1 MGRTRAVRPAEGALP
16 RRSGKGG
23 TVLHISGT
31 TTLLGLIGSPVEHS
45 KSPAMYNHCFQTFG
59 LDWAYLAFT
68 IPLEKTG
75 EAVQAIRTLHMRGA
89 NVTMPCKSA
98 VIPYLDK
105 LTPAAQAIHAVNTIV
120 NEDGVLV
127 GHNTDGCGYT
137 QNLRRNGV
145 EVKGKKIVLLGGGG
159 AASAI
164 TVQAAL
170 EGAAE
175 IAVFNL
181 RDSFWAQIQQRM
193 DTIAHTAPD
202 CKISLQDLNDRDALK
217 DAIARCDILSN
228 ATRVGMAP
236 YEDQSNITDL
246 SWYRPDL
253 VVTDVVYAPP
263 ATKMLREAQA
273 AGCKT
278 CDGLGMLLC
287 QGAEAFRLY
296 SGLEMPVE
304 EIRTL
309 LYS

>member
-1 MGRTRAVRPAEGALP
+1 MPIT
-16 RRSGKGG
+16 
-23 TVLHISGT
+23 GT
-31 TTLLGLIGSPVEHS
+31 TRMLGLIGTPVEHS
-45 KSPAMYNHCFQTFG
+45 KSPAMYNHCFEKFG
-59 LDWAYLAFT
+59 LDWAYLAFD
-68 IPLEKTG
+68 IQQEDTG
-75 EAVQAIRTLHMRGA
+75 AAVQAIRTLNLRGA
-89 NVTMPCKSA
+89 NVTMPCKNA

-105 LTPAAQAIHAVNTIV
+105 LTPAAEAIQAVNTIV

-127 GHNTDGCGYT
+127 GYNTDGCGYT
-137 QNLRRNGV
+137 QNLRRSGV
-145 EVKGKKIVLLGGGG
+145 EVAGKKIVLLGGGG

-164 TVQAAL
+164 AIQAAL

-181 RDSFWAQIQQRM
+181 KDAFWPRVEQGLKA
-193 DTIAHTAPD
+193 IAKAAPG
-202 CKISLQDLNDRDALK
+202 CAISLNDLEDREALHQ
-217 DAIARCDILSN
+217 AILRCDILSN

-246 SWYRPDL
+246 SWFRPDL
-253 VVTDVVYAPP
+253 IVTDVVYAPP
-263 ATKMLREAQA
+263 ETKMLREAKA

-304 EIRTL
+304 EIREL
-309 LYS
+309 LYQ

>member
-1 MGRTRAVRPAEGALP
+1 MTEREELTLQ
-16 RRSGKGG
+16 
-23 TVLHISGT
+23 ISGT
-31 TTLLGLIGSPVEHS
+31 TTMLGLIGTPVAHS
-45 KSPAMYNHCFQTFG
+45 KSPAMYNHCFQKFG
-59 LDWAYLAFT
+59 LDWAYLAFDV
-68 IPLEKTG
+68 PAERTG
-75 EAVQAIRTLHMRGA
+75 EAVAAIRTLHMRGA
-89 NVTMPCKSA
+89 NVTMPCKNA
-98 VIPYLDK
+98 VIPFLDE
-105 LTPAAQAIHAVNTIV
+105 LTPAARAIQAVNTIV

-137 QNLRRNGV
+137 QNLRRTGIEV
-145 EVKGKKIVLLGGGG
+145 EGKKIVLLGGGG

-164 TVQAAL
+164 AIQAAL

-181 RDSFWAQIQQRM
+181 RDAFWPRVEQGLKAIAQ
-193 DTIAHTAPD
+193 AAPG
-202 CKISLQDLNDRDALK
+202 CAISLRDLEDRAALK
-217 DAIARCDILSN
+217 AAIDRCDILSN

-236 YEDQSNITDL
+236 YEDQSNITDG

-263 ATKMLREAQA
+263 ETKMLREARA

-296 SGLEMPVE
+296 RGLEMPVE

-309 LYS
+309 LYT

>member
-1 MGRTRAVRPAEGALP
+1 MQ
-16 RRSGKGG
+16 
-23 TVLHISGT
+23 ISGT
-31 TTLLGLIGSPVEHS
+31 TTMLGLIGTPVEHS
-45 KSPAMYNHCFQTFG
+45 KSPAMYNYCFQKFD
-59 LDWAYLAFT
+59 LDWAYLAFD
-68 IPLEKTG
+68 IPAEQAG
-75 EAVQAIRTLHMRGA
+75 EAVAAIRTLGMRGA
-89 NVTMPCKSA
+89 NVTMPCKNA
-98 VIPYLDK
+98 VIPFVDA
-105 LTPAAQAIHAVNTIV
+105 LTPAARAIQAVNTIV
-120 NEDGVLV
+120 NEGGVLV

-137 QNLRRNGV
+137 QNLRRNGI
-145 EVKGKKIVLLGGGG
+145 EVAGKKIVLLGGGG

-164 TVQAAL
+164 AIQAAL

-181 RDSFWAQIQQRM
+181 RDAFWPRVEQGLKAIAQ
-193 DTIAHTAPD
+193 AAPG
-202 CKISLQDLNDRDALK
+202 CAISLQDLEDRSALK
-217 DAIARCDILSN
+217 AAIDRCDILSN

-246 SWYRPDL
+246 SWFRPDL

-263 ATKMLREAQA
+263 ETKMLREARV

-304 EIRTL
+304 EIRAL
-309 LYS
+309 LYT

>member
-1 MGRTRAVRPAEGALP
+1 MTEREELTLQ
-16 RRSGKGG
+16 
-23 TVLHISGT
+23 ISGT
-31 TTLLGLIGSPVEHS
+31 TTMLGLIGTPVAHS
-45 KSPAMYNHCFQTFG
+45 KSPAMYNHCFQKFG
-59 LDWAYLAFT
+59 LDWAYLAFD
-68 IPLEKTG
+68 IPAERAG
-75 EAVQAIRTLHMRGA
+75 EAVAAIRTLHMRGA
-89 NVTMPCKSA
+89 NVTMPCKNA
-98 VIPYLDK
+98 VIPFLDE
-105 LTPAAQAIHAVNTIV
+105 LTPAARAIQAVNTIV

-137 QNLRRNGV
+137 QNLRRNGIEV
-145 EVKGKKIVLLGGGG
+145 EGKKIVLLGGGG
-159 AASAI
+159 AASAVAI
-164 TVQAAL
+164 QAAL

-181 RDSFWAQIQQRM
+181 RDAFWPRVEQGLKAIAQ
-193 DTIAHTAPD
+193 AAPG
-202 CKISLQDLNDRDALK
+202 CAISLRDLEDRAALK
-217 DAIARCDILSN
+217 AAIDRCDILSN

-263 ATKMLREAQA
+263 ETKMLREARA

-309 LYS
+309 LYT

>member
-1 MGRTRAVRPAEGALP
+1 MTEREELTLQ
-16 RRSGKGG
+16 
-23 TVLHISGT
+23 ISGT
-31 TTLLGLIGSPVEHS
+31 TTMLGLIGTPVAHS
-45 KSPAMYNHCFQTFG
+45 KSPAMYNHCFQKFG
-59 LDWAYLAFT
+59 LDWAYLAFD
-68 IPLEKTG
+68 IPAERAG
-75 EAVQAIRTLHMRGA
+75 EAVAAIRTLHMRGA
-89 NVTMPCKSA
+89 NVTMPCKNA
-98 VIPYLDK
+98 VIPFLDE
-105 LTPAAQAIHAVNTIV
+105 LTPAARAIQAVNTIV

-137 QNLRRNGV
+137 QNLRRNGIEV
-145 EVKGKKIVLLGGGG
+145 EGKKIVLLGGGG

-164 TVQAAL
+164 AIQAAL

-181 RDSFWAQIQQRM
+181 RDTFWPRVEQGLKAIAQ
-193 DTIAHTAPD
+193 AAPG
-202 CKISLQDLNDRDALK
+202 CAISLRDLEDRTALK
-217 DAIARCDILSN
+217 AAIDRCDI
-228 ATRVGMAP
+228 
-236 YEDQSNITDL
+236 L

-263 ATKMLREAQA
+263 ETKMLREARA

-304 EIRTL
+304 EIRAL
-309 LYS
+309 LYT

>member
-1 MGRTRAVRPAEGALP
+1 M
-16 RRSGKGG
+16 
-23 TVLHISGT
+23 
-31 TTLLGLIGSPVEHS
+31 LGLIGTPVEHS
-45 KSPAMYNHCFQTFG
+45 KSPAMYNLCFQEFG
-59 LDWAYLAFT
+59 LDWAYLAFDV
-68 IPLEKTG
+68 PAERSG
-75 EAVQAIRTLHMRGA
+75 EAVAAIRTLHMRGA
-89 NVTMPCKSA
+89 NVTMPCKNA
-98 VIPYLDK
+98 VIPFLDE
-105 LTPAAQAIHAVNTIV
+105 LTPAARAIQAVNTIV

-137 QNLRRNGV
+137 QNLRRNGI
-145 EVKGKKIVLLGGGG
+145 EVAGKKIVLLGGGG

-164 TVQAAL
+164 AIQAAL

-181 RDSFWAQIQQRM
+181 RDAFWPRVEQGLKAIAQ
-193 DTIAHTAPD
+193 AAPG
-202 CKISLQDLNDRDALK
+202 CAISLRDLEDRAALK
-217 DAIARCDILSN
+217 AAIDRCDILSN

-236 YEDQSNITDL
+236 YEDQSNITDG

-263 ATKMLREAQA
+263 ETKMLREARA
-273 AGCKT
+273 AGCRT

-304 EIRTL
+304 EIRML
-309 LYS
+309 LYT

>member
-1 MGRTRAVRPAEGALP
+1 MP
-16 RRSGKGG
+16 
-23 TVLHISGT
+23 ISGT
-31 TTLLGLIGSPVEHS
+31 TTMLGLIGTPVEHS
-45 KSPAMYNHCFQTFG
+45 KSPAMYNHCFQEFG
-59 LDWAYLAFT
+59 LDWAYLAFDV
-68 IPLEKTG
+68 PAERAG
-75 EAVQAIRTLHMRGA
+75 EAVAAIRTLGMRGA
-89 NVTMPCKSA
+89 NVTMPCKNA
-98 VIPYLDK
+98 VIPFLDE
-105 LTPAAQAIHAVNTIV
+105 LTPAARAIQAVNTIV

-137 QNLRRNGV
+137 QNLRRNGI
-145 EVKGKKIVLLGGGG
+145 EVAGKKIVLLGGGG

-164 TVQAAL
+164 AIQAAL

-181 RDSFWAQIQQRM
+181 KDAFWPRVEQGLRAIAQ
-193 DTIAHTAPD
+193 AAPG
-202 CKISLQDLNDRDALK
+202 CVISLGDLADRPALK
-217 DAIARCDILSN
+217 AAVDRCDILSN

-236 YEDQSNITDL
+236 YEDQINITDL
-246 SWYRPDL
+246 SWFRPDL

-263 ATKMLREAQA
+263 ETKMLREARA

-304 EIRTL
+304 EIRAL
-309 LYS
+309 LYT

>member
-1 MGRTRAVRPAEGALP
+1 MTEREELTLQ
-16 RRSGKGG
+16 
-23 TVLHISGT
+23 ISGT
-31 TTLLGLIGSPVEHS
+31 TTMLGLIGTPVAHS
-45 KSPAMYNHCFQTFG
+45 KSPAMYNHCFQKFG
-59 LDWAYLAFT
+59 LDWAYLAFDV
-68 IPLEKTG
+68 PAERAG
-75 EAVQAIRTLHMRGA
+75 EAVAAIRTLHMRGA
-89 NVTMPCKSA
+89 NVTMPCKNA
-98 VIPYLDK
+98 VIPFLDE
-105 LTPAAQAIHAVNTIV
+105 LTPAARAIQAVNTIV

-137 QNLRRNGV
+137 QNLRRSGI
-145 EVKGKKIVLLGGGG
+145 EVAGKKIVLLGGGG

-164 TVQAAL
+164 AIQAAL

-181 RDSFWAQIQQRM
+181 RDAFWPRVEQGMKAIAQ
-193 DTIAHTAPD
+193 AAPG
-202 CKISLQDLNDRDALK
+202 CAISLRDLEDRAALK
-217 DAIARCDILSN
+217 AAIDRCDILSN

-236 YEDQSNITDL
+236 YEDQSNITDG

-263 ATKMLREAQA
+263 ETKMLREARA

-309 LYS
+309 LYT

>member
-1 MGRTRAVRPAEGALP
+1 M
-16 RRSGKGG
+16 
-23 TVLHISGT
+23 
-31 TTLLGLIGSPVEHS
+31 LGLIGTPVEHS
-45 KSPAMYNHCFQTFG
+45 KSPAMYNLCFQEFG
-59 LDWAYLAFT
+59 LDWAYLAFDV
-68 IPLEKTG
+68 PAERTG
-75 EAVQAIRTLHMRGA
+75 EAVAAIRTLHMRGA
-89 NVTMPCKSA
+89 NVTMPCKNA
-98 VIPYLDK
+98 VIPFLDE
-105 LTPAAQAIHAVNTIV
+105 LTPAARAIQAVNTIV

-137 QNLRRNGV
+137 QNLRRNGIEV
-145 EVKGKKIVLLGGGG
+145 EGKKIVLLGGGG

-164 TVQAAL
+164 AIQAAL

-181 RDSFWAQIQQRM
+181 RDTFWPRVEQGLKAIAQ
-193 DTIAHTAPD
+193 AAPG
-202 CKISLQDLNDRDALK
+202 CAISLRDLEDRAALK
-217 DAIARCDILSN
+217 AAIDRCDILSN

-236 YEDQSNITDL
+236 YEDQSNITDG

-263 ATKMLREAQA
+263 ETKMLREARA

-304 EIRTL
+304 EIRAL
-309 LYS
+309 LYT

>member
-1 MGRTRAVRPAEGALP
+1 MTEREELTLQ
-16 RRSGKGG
+16 
-23 TVLHISGT
+23 ISGT
-31 TTLLGLIGSPVEHS
+31 TTMLGLIGTPVAHS
-45 KSPAMYNHCFQTFG
+45 KSPAMYNHCFQKFG
-59 LDWAYLAFT
+59 LDWAYLAFDV
-68 IPLEKTG
+68 PAERAG
-75 EAVQAIRTLHMRGA
+75 EAVAAIRTLHMRGA
-89 NVTMPCKSA
+89 NVTMPCKNA
-98 VIPYLDK
+98 VIPFLDE
-105 LTPAAQAIHAVNTIV
+105 LTPAARAIQAVNTIV

-137 QNLRRNGV
+137 QNLRRNGIEV
-145 EVKGKKIVLLGGGG
+145 EGKKIVLLGGGG

-164 TVQAAL
+164 AIQAAL

-181 RDSFWAQIQQRM
+181 RDAFWPRVEQGLK
-193 DTIAHTAPD
+193 TIAQAAPG
-202 CKISLQDLNDRDALK
+202 CAISLRDLEDRAALK
-217 DAIARCDILSN
+217 AAIDRCDILSN

-236 YEDQSNITDL
+236 YEDQSNITDG

-263 ATKMLREAQA
+263 ETKMLREARA
-273 AGCKT
+273 AGCRT

-309 LYS
+309 LYT

>member
-1 MGRTRAVRPAEGALP
+1 MTEREELTLQ
-16 RRSGKGG
+16 
-23 TVLHISGT
+23 ISGT
-31 TTLLGLIGSPVEHS
+31 TTMLGLIGTPVAHS
-45 KSPAMYNHCFQTFG
+45 KSPAMYNHCFQKFG
-59 LDWAYLAFT
+59 LDWAYLAFD
-68 IPLEKTG
+68 IPAERAG
-75 EAVQAIRTLHMRGA
+75 EAVAAIRTLHMRGA
-89 NVTMPCKSA
+89 NVTMPCKNA
-98 VIPYLDK
+98 VIPFLDE
-105 LTPAAQAIHAVNTIV
+105 LTPAARAIQAVNTIV

-137 QNLRRNGV
+137 QNLRRNGIEV
-145 EVKGKKIVLLGGGG
+145 EGKKIVLLGGGG
-159 AASAI
+159 AASAVAI
-164 TVQAAL
+164 QAAL

-181 RDSFWAQIQQRM
+181 RDAFWPRVEQGLKAIAQ
-193 DTIAHTAPD
+193 AAPG
-202 CKISLQDLNDRDALK
+202 CAISLRDLEDRAALK
-217 DAIARCDILSN
+217 AAIDRCDILSN

-263 ATKMLREAQA
+263 ETKMLREARA

-304 EIRTL
+304 EIRAL
-309 LYS
+309 LYT

>member
-1 MGRTRAVRPAEGALP
+1 M
-16 RRSGKGG
+16 
-23 TVLHISGT
+23 
-31 TTLLGLIGSPVEHS
+31 LGLIGTPVAHS
-45 KSPAMYNHCFQTFG
+45 KSPAMYNHCFQKFG
-59 LDWAYLAFT
+59 LDWAYLAFDV
-68 IPLEKTG
+68 PAERTG
-75 EAVQAIRTLHMRGA
+75 EAVAAIRTLHMRGA
-89 NVTMPCKSA
+89 NVTMPCKNA
-98 VIPYLDK
+98 VIPFLDE
-105 LTPAAQAIHAVNTIV
+105 LTTAARAIQAVNTIV

-137 QNLRRNGV
+137 QNLRRNGIEV
-145 EVKGKKIVLLGGGG
+145 EGKKIVLLGGGG

-164 TVQAAL
+164 AIQAAL

-181 RDSFWAQIQQRM
+181 RDAFWPRVEQGLK
-193 DTIAHTAPD
+193 TIAQAAPG
-202 CKISLQDLNDRDALK
+202 CAISLRDLEDRAALK
-217 DAIARCDILSN
+217 AAIDRCDILSN

-236 YEDQSNITDL
+236 YEDQSNITDG

-263 ATKMLREAQA
+263 ETKMLREARA

-309 LYS
+309 LYT

>member
-1 MGRTRAVRPAEGALP
+1 MTEREELTLQ
-16 RRSGKGG
+16 
-23 TVLHISGT
+23 ISGT
-31 TTLLGLIGSPVEHS
+31 TTMLGLIGTPVAHS
-45 KSPAMYNHCFQTFG
+45 KSPAMYNHCFQKFG
-59 LDWAYLAFT
+59 LDWAYLAFDV
-68 IPLEKTG
+68 PAERTG
-75 EAVQAIRTLHMRGA
+75 EAVAAIRTLHMRGA
-89 NVTMPCKSA
+89 NVTMPCKNA
-98 VIPYLDK
+98 VIPFLDE
-105 LTPAAQAIHAVNTIV
+105 LTPAARAIQAVNTIV

-137 QNLRRNGV
+137 QNLRRNGI
-145 EVKGKKIVLLGGGG
+145 EVAGKKIVLLGGGG

-164 TVQAAL
+164 AIQAAL

-181 RDSFWAQIQQRM
+181 RDTFWPRVEQGLKAIAQ
-193 DTIAHTAPD
+193 AAPG
-202 CKISLQDLNDRDALK
+202 CAISLRDLEDRAALK
-217 DAIARCDILSN
+217 AAIDRCDILSN

-236 YEDQSNITDL
+236 YEDQSNITDG

-263 ATKMLREAQA
+263 ETKMLREARA

-304 EIRTL
+304 EIRAL
-309 LYS
+309 LYT

>member
-1 MGRTRAVRPAEGALP
+1 MTEREELTLQ
-16 RRSGKGG
+16 S
-23 TVLHISGT
+23 SGT
-31 TTLLGLIGSPVEHS
+31 TTMLGLIGTPVAHS
-45 KSPAMYNHCFQTFG
+45 KSPAMYNHCFQKFG
-59 LDWAYLAFT
+59 LDWAYLAFDV
-68 IPLEKTG
+68 PAERTG
-75 EAVQAIRTLHMRGA
+75 EAVAAIRTLHMRGA
-89 NVTMPCKSA
+89 NVTMPCKNA
-98 VIPYLDK
+98 VIPFLDE
-105 LTPAAQAIHAVNTIV
+105 LTPAARAIQAVNTIV

-137 QNLRRNGV
+137 QNLRRNGI
-145 EVKGKKIVLLGGGG
+145 EVAGKKIVLLGGGG

-164 TVQAAL
+164 AIQAAL

-181 RDSFWAQIQQRM
+181 RDAFWPRVEQGMKAIAQ
-193 DTIAHTAPD
+193 AAPG
-202 CKISLQDLNDRDALK
+202 CAISLRDLEDRAALK
-217 DAIARCDILSN
+217 AAIDRCDILSN

-236 YEDQSNITDL
+236 YEDQSNITDG

-263 ATKMLREAQA
+263 ETKMLREARA
-273 AGCKT
+273 AGCRT

-304 EIRTL
+304 EIRML
-309 LYS
+309 LYT

>member
-1 MGRTRAVRPAEGALP
+1 M
-16 RRSGKGG
+16 
-23 TVLHISGT
+23 HISGT
-31 TTLLGLIGSPVEHS
+31 STLLGLIGSPVEHS

-59 LDWAYLAFT
+59 LDWAYLAFN

-202 CKISLQDLNDRDALK
+202 CKISLRDLNDREALK
-217 DAIARCDILSN
+217 NAIARCDILSN

-236 YEDQSNITDL
+236 YENQSNITDL
-246 SWYRPDL
+246 SWFRPDL